1 MVDCTDTRITVD
13 DEGFIVIPADGK
25 RNRVRWA
32 DIEEIRAF
40 RIRLSSEDEIRI
52 AVKIEPDYWI
62 ELSDRYTGF
71 GQFVHQLQFRFPTV
85 AGWQAAVQ
93 RPDMIRSGIV
103 LYHRI

>member
-13 DEGFIVIPADGK
+13 DEGFIAIPADGK

-52 AVKIEPDYWI
+52 AVGVEPDYWT
-62 ELSDRYTGF
+62 ELSNKQTGF
-71 GQFVHQLQFRFPTV
+71 GKFVHQLQLRFPTV

-93 RPDMIRSGIV
+93 CPDMFRSGIV
-103 LYHRI
+103 LYRRI